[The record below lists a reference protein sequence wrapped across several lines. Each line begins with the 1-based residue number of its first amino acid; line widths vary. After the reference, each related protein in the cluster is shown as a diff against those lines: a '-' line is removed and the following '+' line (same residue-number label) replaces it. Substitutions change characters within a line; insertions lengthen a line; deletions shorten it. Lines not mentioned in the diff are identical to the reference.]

1 MKRKKLP
8 RNVLRA
14 MDAHNCIGAILIESA
29 GSKTQQEIYESA
41 NEICVKIDELIQLL
55 KKEENGGTQIK
66 KV

>member
-14 MDAHNCIGAILIESA
+14 MSAHNEIGSILIELA
-29 GSKTQQEIYESA
+29 GGKTQQEIYESA

-55 KKEENGGTQIK
+55 KKEENGGK
-66 KV
+66 

>member
-1 MKRKKLP
+1 MKRKKLS

-14 MDAHNCIGAILIESA
+14 MEAHNAIGTILVELA

-41 NEICVKIDELIQLL
+41 NEICVKIDALIQLI
-55 KKEENGGTQIK
+55 KKEENGGSPIK

>member
-14 MDAHNCIGAILIESA
+14 MDAHNAIGAILIELA

-41 NEICVKIDELIQLL
+41 NEICLKIDKLIQLL
-55 KKEENGGTQIK
+55 RSKEK
-66 KV
+66 S